1 MAARPWADGGNRS
14 KPANPGRRCDPPDK
28 IVRVTELPT
37 ASTHLLSI
45 ADVVD
50 VGPRMRRITVT
61 GEPLARFVA
70 LPGQDVVVHVSDGH
84 GGGVSRRYTIR
95 NLNNETRRL
104 DLDVVMHGHGPGAAW
119 AASVATGDDVEVFGP
134 RGKVLV
140 ADARWQL
147 FVGDES
153 AIPAIAEMVAALPAG
168 TAAAALI
175 EVTDADDEQPIGA
188 TGRVDVR
195 WLHRLVAPAGESEL
209 LGRAVSSLEI
219 PDVDRHAYLFA
230 ESRVVRQLRD
240 DLSGRGLQSHEI
252 SAKGYWNLISRPRL
266 VS

>member
-1 MAARPWADGGNRS
+1 M
-14 KPANPGRRCDPPDK
+14 
-28 IVRVTELPT
+28 TELPT

-45 ADVVD
+45 AGVAD
-50 VGPRMRRITVT
+50 VGPRTRRITVT
-61 GEPLARFVA
+61 GEALATFVA

-95 NLNNETRRL
+95 NLNTATRRL

-134 RGKVLV
+134 RGKVLL

-153 AIPAIAEMVAALPAG
+153 AIPAIAEMIAALPAR
-168 TAAAALI
+168 TTTVALI
-175 EVTDADDEQPIGA
+175 EVTDTDDEQLIRA
-188 TGRVDVR
+188 TGPVDVR
-195 WLHRLVAPAGESEL
+195 WLHRLDTQAGESDL
-209 LGRAVSSLEI
+209 LDRALASIEI
-219 PDVDRHAYLFA
+219 PDVDRHAYLFG
-230 ESRVVRQLRD
+230 ESRVVRRLRD
-240 DLSGRGLQSHEI
+240 DLSGRGLQPHEI

>member
-1 MAARPWADGGNRS
+1 
-14 KPANPGRRCDPPDK
+14 
-28 IVRVTELPT
+28 VRVTDLPT
-37 ASTHLLSI
+37 ASTYLLSV

-61 GEPLARFVA
+61 GHALAGFVA

-95 NLNNETRRL
+95 NLDTGARRL
-104 DLDVVMHGHGPGAAW
+104 DLDVVLHGHGPGAAW

-134 RGKVLV
+134 RGKVLL

-153 AIPAIAEMVAALPAG
+153 AIPAIAEMIAALPVG
-168 TAAAALI
+168 TTAVAVI
-175 EVTDADDEQPIGA
+175 EVTDADDEQPVPASGP
-188 TGRVDVR
+188 VDVR
-195 WLHRLVAPAGESEL
+195 WLYRHETPAGESQL
-209 LGRAVSSLEI
+209 LDRAVASIEI

-230 ESRVVRQLRD
+230 ESRVVRRLRD
-240 DLSGRGLQSHEI
+240 DLGSRGLQPHEI
-252 SAKGYWNLISRPRL
+252 SAKGYWNLGR
-266 VS
+266 VSGH

>member
-1 MAARPWADGGNRS
+1 M
-14 KPANPGRRCDPPDK
+14 
-28 IVRVTELPT
+28 TELPT

-61 GEPLARFVA
+61 GEALANFIA

-95 NLNNETRRL
+95 NLNTETRRL

-119 AASVATGDDVEVFGP
+119 AASVANGDDVEVFGP
-134 RGKVLV
+134 RGKVVL

-153 AIPAIAEMVAALPAG
+153 AIPAIAEMIRALPAG
-168 TAAAALI
+168 TTAVAVI
-175 EVTDADDEQPIGA
+175 EVTDVDDEQPITGA
-188 TGRVDVR
+188 GPVNVR
-195 WLHRLVAPAGESEL
+195 WLHRLETAAGESEL
-209 LGRAVSSLEI
+209 LDRAVASIEL
-219 PDVDRHAYLFA
+219 PDVDRHAYLFG
-230 ESRVVRQLRD
+230 ESRAVRRLRD
-240 DLSGRGLQSHEI
+240 DLASRGLQQHEI
-252 SAKGYWNLISRPRL
+252 SAKGYWNLGRGSGH
-266 VS
+266 